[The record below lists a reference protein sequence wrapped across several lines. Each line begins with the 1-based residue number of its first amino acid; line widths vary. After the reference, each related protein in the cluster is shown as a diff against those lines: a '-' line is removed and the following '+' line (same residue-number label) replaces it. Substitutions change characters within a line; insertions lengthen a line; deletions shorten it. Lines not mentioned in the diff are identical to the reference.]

1 MFTGLVAE
9 LGTVQRLARQ
19 GNSYHLTVGA
29 KKVLQNLKIGD
40 SVAVNGACLTVVRMD
55 DSFFTADVMPETV
68 RLTNIG
74 SLQPG
79 SKVNLERTLRL
90 CDGLDGHIVSGH
102 VEGLGTISEQRPE
115 GIAVVVTIATP
126 PELLKYIIKKGS
138 IAIDGISLTVT
149 EVTDTSFSVSLI
161 PHTAKE
167 TTLGFKKV
175 GDSVNLETDILGKY
189 VERMLTWNNAAK
201 EQASPADALDKKMLL
216 ENGFL

>member
-55 DSFFTADVMPETV
+55 DSGFTADVMPETV

-79 SKVNLERTLRL
+79 SRVNLERTLRL

-167 TTLGFKKV
+167 TTLGFKMV

-189 VERMLTWNNAAK
+189 VERMLTWQQK
-201 EQASPADALDKKMLL
+201 PEGKADTLNMKTLL
-216 ENGFL
+216 ENGFV

>member
-19 GNSYHLTVGA
+19 GSSYHLTVGA
-29 KKVLQNLKIGD
+29 KKVLDNLKIGD

-55 DSFFTADVMPETV
+55 EGGFTADVMPETV

-79 SKVNLERTLRL
+79 SRVNLERTLRL

-115 GIAVVVTIATP
+115 GIAVVVTISTP

-167 TTLGFKKV
+167 TTLGLKKV

-189 VERMLTWNNAAK
+189 VERMLTWHQK
-201 EQASPADALDKKMLL
+201 QEGKTDTLDMNMLL
-216 ENGFL
+216 ENGFV

>member
-9 LGTVQRLARQ
+9 LGTVQRLERL

-55 DSFFTADVMPETV
+55 DSGFTADVMPETV

-167 TTLGFKKV
+167 TTLGLKKV

-189 VERMLTWNNAAK
+189 VERMLTWNK
-201 EQASPADALDKKMLL
+201 QTQAGKADTLNMQMLL
-216 ENGFL
+216 ENGFV

>member
-9 LGTVQRLARQ
+9 LGTVKNLVRQ
-19 GNSYHLTVGA
+19 GNSYHLTVA
-29 KKVLQNLKIGD
+29 AQKVMTNLKIGD
-40 SVAVNGACLTVVRMD
+40 SMAVNGCCLTVVRMED
-55 DSFFTADVMPETV
+55 NSFTADVMPETV

-74 SLQPG
+74 GLKPG

-102 VEGLGTISEQRPE
+102 VEGLGTIAEQRPE
-115 GIAVVVTIATP
+115 GIAVVTTIAAG

-167 TTLGFKKV
+167 TTLGIKKV
-175 GDSVNLETDILGKY
+175 GDKVNLETDIIGKY
-189 VERMLTWNNAAK
+189 VERMLGFNKQPQTK
-201 EQASPADALDKKMLL
+201 EEKLGLDFLA

>member
-29 KKVLQNLKIGD
+29 KKVLDKLKIGD
-40 SVAVNGACLTVVRMD
+40 LVAVNGACLTVVRLD
-55 DSFFTADVMPETV
+55 DSGFTADVMPETV

-79 SKVNLERTLRL
+79 SRVNLERTLRL

-189 VERMLTWNNAAK
+189 VERMLTWNSSQAK
-201 EQASPADALDKKMLL
+201 QASKSDPLNMKTLL
-216 ENGFL
+216 ENGFV

>member
-19 GNSYHLTVGA
+19 GSSYHLTVGA
-29 KKVLQNLKIGD
+29 KKVLANLKIGD

-55 DSFFTADVMPETV
+55 EGGFTADVMPETV

-90 CDGLDGHIVSGH
+90 CDGLDGHLVSGH

-126 PELLKYIIKKGS
+126 PELLKYIIKKCS

-189 VERMLTWNNAAK
+189 VERMLTWNK
-201 EQASPADALDKKMLL
+201 QTQAGKADTLNMQTLL
-216 ENGFL
+216 ENGFV

>member
-9 LGTVQRLARQ
+9 LGTVQRLARL

-55 DSFFTADVMPETV
+55 DSGFTADVMPETV

-79 SKVNLERTLRL
+79 SRVNLERTLRL

-167 TTLGFKKV
+167 TTLGFKMV

-189 VERMLTWNNAAK
+189 VERMLTWQQK
-201 EQASPADALDKKMLL
+201 PEGKADTLNMKTLL
-216 ENGFL
+216 ENGFV

>member
-29 KKVLQNLKIGD
+29 KKVLENLKIGD

-55 DSFFTADVMPETV
+55 DSGFTADVMPETV

-115 GIAVVVTIATP
+115 GIAVVVTISTP

-167 TTLGFKKV
+167 TTLGLKKV

-189 VERMLTWNNAAK
+189 VERMLTWHQK
-201 EQASPADALDKKMLL
+201 QEGKTDTLDMNMLL
-216 ENGFL
+216 ENGFV

>member
-19 GNSYHLTVGA
+19 GSSYHLTVGA
-29 KKVLQNLKIGD
+29 KKVLDNLKIGD

-55 DSFFTADVMPETV
+55 EGGFTADVMPETV

-189 VERMLTWNNAAK
+189 VEGMLTWNK
-201 EQASPADALDKKMLL
+201 QTQAGKADTLNMQTLL
-216 ENGFL
+216 ENGFV